1 MKQRNI
7 WQWVTLV
14 SVFNL
19 SGCNENDIKEAVA
32 DQARNGY
39 WISQAYGE
47 ALHITQDSVM
57 RYQFTN
63 NYCIY
68 AVKETLTLDERKA
81 IYAVDGDQLTQY
93 VFPSLLE
100 GKEDDY
106 YLFLKSENLP
116 ESCQVEI
123 IDATADT
130 KTENPVRDLEIF
142 LQTFEQY
149 YHDFDASGVDWTLI
163 EQQARS
169 EVSAQTTRD
178 ELFQI
183 LSDTIAP
190 LQNGHVG
197 IGDNSKMVSFKRAD
211 KPTIYDRLQTEFLT
225 ENHLTPPLTEQQNA
239 ALVEYS
245 TTNLEL
251 IQAASANYLDTSQI
265 KYAAN
270 ENIIWGK
277 FKSGNYGYLNVLGFS
292 EFTDS
297 TEDYG
302 NMLETMH
309 QAMQQILTD
318 LENTDA
324 LVIDLR
330 FNGGGY
336 PFLARALSQYFVSQM
351 QLGYIKSVRYGNYF
365 SPEQFIYISPK
376 APYYDKPIVVLVSNT
391 TASSAEMA
399 TLILAERPN
408 VTLIGES
415 TQGMQSGKQLRVLPN
430 GFIFSLSNIR
440 LLSANRE
447 YYEQRGIPADI
458 EATFASKAD
467 RTEGKDSGLKA
478 ALKWLS
484 QND

>member
-1 MKQRNI
+1 
-7 WQWVTLV
+7 
-14 SVFNL
+14 
-19 SGCNENDIKEAVA
+19 
-32 DQARNGY
+32 
-39 WISQAYGE
+39 
-47 ALHITQDSVM
+47 
-57 RYQFTN
+57 
-63 NYCIY
+63 
-68 AVKETLTLDERKA
+68 
-81 IYAVDGDQLTQY
+81 
-93 VFPSLLE
+93 
-100 GKEDDY
+100 
-106 YLFLKSENLP
+106 
-116 ESCQVEI
+116 
-123 IDATADT
+123 
-130 KTENPVRDLEIF
+130 
-142 LQTFEQY
+142 
-149 YHDFDASGVDWTLI
+149 LI

-169 EVSAQTTRD
+169 EVTTQTTRN

-183 LSDTIAP
+183 LSDAIAP

-197 IGDNSKMVSFKRAD
+197 IVDNGKTVSFKRAD
-211 KPTIYDRLQTEFLT
+211 KPTIYDRLRAEFLT
-225 ENHLTPPLTEQQNA
+225 ENQLTLPLTELQKMA
-239 ALVEYS
+239 MAEYS
-245 TTNLEL
+245 ATNLEL